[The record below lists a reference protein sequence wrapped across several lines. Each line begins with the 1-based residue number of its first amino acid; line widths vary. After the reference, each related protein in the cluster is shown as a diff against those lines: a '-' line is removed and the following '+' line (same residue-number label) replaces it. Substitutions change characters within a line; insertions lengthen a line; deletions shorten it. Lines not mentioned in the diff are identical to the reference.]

1 MNRKCALEEGTES
14 EDFFFPQDRIS
25 EIFLK
30 SGQVCFSPAC
40 RVIILSTGCSSGGL
54 KMHCLFG
61 HCYKSTIFILRRL
74 KPSPLFSSQIISVKT
89 LPPSVL
95 IRRSTT
101 DNTLQIV
108 SEETASNS
116 FS

>member
-1 MNRKCALEEGTES
+1 
-14 EDFFFPQDRIS
+14 
-25 EIFLK
+25 
-30 SGQVCFSPAC
+30 
-40 RVIILSTGCSSGGL
+40 
-54 KMHCLFG
+54 MHCIFG
-61 HCYKSTIFILRRL
+61 HCCLSTIFILRRL

-108 SEETASNS
+108 SQNKQQVTHFLSYIQRKPDGIEKV
-116 FS
+116 F